1 MPDLLFQKVGQ
12 RCDVMNQA
20 PLQRKLDLPGLAPSS
35 LICYRPS
42 RYAGDDIS
50 LLLSV
55 FSEEDRLTVTSLYQR
70 LKELLEV
77 LKTHRDQPEHCL
89 AVLQKTIR
97 DQDWGNFIK
106 ELQNLG
112 QSSYQQRPS
121 KLLSQVVHDLK
132 GGALT
137 TLLLRIQL
145 INMGAGRTESIVP
158 MFFLARDHLKIM
170 RNGLRDIDPE
180 WRKRDQGRQFHSLNL
195 LREKWHNATHHV
207 GSRTVR
213 INLDLAYE
221 GNVAESCLEFSAVDR
236 VIYNLINNAAV
247 YTTNDEIDFHI
258 LTVPKGVP
266 QHLRFV
272 FRNHISAE
280 HKAALENRFG
290 DRLNEIFI
298 GGFTTGGNGYGMRIC
313 AEFVANA
320 YGLHSLE
327 RCLEEGYIGVKL
339 IDDSFVTWFH
349 WPTVAD

>member
-1 MPDLLFQKVGQ
+1 
-12 RCDVMNQA
+12 MNQMA
-20 PLQRKLDLPGLAPSS
+20 AKQDLDLTGLAPTS

-55 FSEEDRLTVTSLYQR
+55 FSEEDRLTVTTLYER
-70 LKELLEV
+70 LKELFEI
-77 LKTHRDQPEHCL
+77 LKAHRDQPEHCL
-89 AVLQKTIR
+89 AVLQGVIKQ
-97 DQDWGNFIK
+97 QDWPNFIK
-106 ELQNLG
+106 SLQTLG
-112 QSSYQQRPS
+112 NSSYQQRPS

-145 INMGAGRTESIVP
+145 INMGVRRTESVLP
-158 MFFLARDHLKIM
+158 MFFLTRDHLKIM
-170 RNGLRDIDPE
+170 RNGLRDVDPE
-180 WRKRDQGRQFHSLNL
+180 WRQRDQGRQFHSLSL
-195 LREKWHNATHHV
+195 LREKWQNATHYV
-207 GSRTVR
+207 GARAVR

-236 VIYNLINNAAV
+236 VVYNLINNAAQ
-247 YTTNDEIDFHI
+247 YAANDEVDFHI

-272 FRNHISAE
+272 IRNRISTE
-280 HKAALENRFG
+280 HKAALQARFG
-290 DRLNEIFI
+290 EKLNDLFI
-298 GGFTTGGNGYGMRIC
+298 GGFTTGGNGFGMRIC

-320 YGLHSLE
+320 YGVHSLE
-327 RCLEEGYIGVKL
+327 RCLADGYIGAKL
-339 IDDSFVTWFH
+339 EGDSFVTWFH